1 MEKKLSVRLS
11 AIAAHIPAGS
21 RVADIG
27 TDHGLLPVNLV
38 RSGLA
43 AHVIA
48 TDLRADPLAK
58 ARRAV
63 REAGLEDQIEL
74 RLGSGLSVIVPGEA
88 DCIVVAGM
96 GGETIANLL
105 ADAPW
110 CRETGCLLLLQPM
123 TKAEQLRRTLARLGL
138 AVEAESL
145 VRENGTVYCVL
156 AARGTDA
163 PCALSPAEQYLSRPL
178 LDSDDPL
185 MPEYLDRQ
193 IRRLEKALEGAR
205 RSGKAC
211 DIPRVREFEEDLSA
225 LRRER
230 ELLNHDRT

>member
-11 AIAAHIPAGS
+11 AIASYIPAGS

-27 TDHGLLPVNLV
+27 TDHGLLPVYLMQTG
-38 RSGLA
+38 SA
-43 AHVIA
+43 AHVIG

-63 REAGLEDQIEL
+63 KEAGLEYKIEL
-74 RLGSGLSVIVPGEA
+74 RLGSGLSVIAPGEA
-88 DCIVVAGM
+88 DCIVMAGM

-105 ADAPW
+105 AAAPW

-123 TKAEQLRRTLARLGL
+123 TKAEQLRRTLAQLRL

-145 VRENGTVYCVL
+145 VRENGVLYCIL

-163 PCALSPAEQYLSRPL
+163 PCTLSPAERYLSRPL

-193 IRRLEKALEGAR
+193 ILRLEKALEGAR
-205 RSGKAC
+205 RSGKDC
-211 DIPRVREFEEDLSA
+211 DVPRVREFENDLSA

-230 ELLNHDRT
+230 ELLNHDCT